1 MPNPTNTRQFVAKNQ
16 SVILRAVAD
25 ATQSKVGAAMG
36 HDAGYV
42 SRFFK
47 GEQKISCDELLA
59 LLDACGLAVHRLSE
73 DDMIVS
79 REDWKMYL
87 TLAKRH
93 MESVEA

>member
-1 MPNPTNTRQFVAKNQ
+1 MASPANSRQFVAKNQ
-16 SVILRAVAD
+16 SIILRAVGD
-25 ATQSKVGAAMG
+25 ATQAKVGAAMG

-42 SRFFK
+42 SRFLK
-47 GEQKISCDELLA
+47 GDQKISADEMLT

-79 REDWKMYL
+79 RDDWKMYL

>member
-1 MPNPTNTRQFVAKNQ
+1 MNSPTNARQFIPKNH

-25 ATQSKVGAAMG
+25 ATQSRVGAAMG

-47 GEQKISCDELLA
+47 GEQKISCDEMIA
-59 LLDACGLAVHRLSE
+59 LLESCSLAVHRLSE
-73 DDMIVS
+73 EDMIVTRS
-79 REDWKMYL
+79 DWRMYL

-93 MESVEA
+93 MQDIEA